1 MITRD
6 DVKFEMEKAE
16 KFMEDCKD
24 SFQKVVVKLLTVI
37 LKVAMNIRTNT
48 TLIMDKLEIK
58 KIAPK
63 KPGETQEK
71 E

>member
-1 MITRD
+1 
-6 DVKFEMEKAE
+6 
-16 KFMEDCKD
+16 MEDCKD